1 MNRNT
6 PSSHKFSLL
15 FSANSPTHPLSLPPS
30 PQRSNFFARSL
41 LSMRCLLL
49 RYNLEPRLL
58 NSRALGTVTSVMIV
72 GLSINGCSHSKK
84 AVWGEKT
91 RLTSL
96 ENRAAAWRDSGRALF
111 SIFLGGG
118 GGTPLYKLW
127 SIILLIS
134 YIGMCC
140 PIGWGRVGYTLPI
153 LVWNHEWFLRE
164 LQECMKVFIVSI
176 PKRKRKRNLRIRNEF
191 EEFFCLRSNLSND
204 NIISA

>member
-118 GGTPLYKLW
+118 GTPLYKLW

-191 EEFFCLRSNLSND
+191 EAFFCLRSNLSND

>member
-6 PSSHKFSLL
+6 PSSHKFSLV

-30 PQRSNFFARSL
+30 PQRSHFFARSL

-118 GGTPLYKLW
+118 GVPPYISSEALCFLYVLPHRVGSGRVHFAHFGLESRMVFGGTTEVYESIYRFYSKKKEKSANSKWIW
-127 SIILLIS
+127 SI
-134 YIGMCC
+134 
-140 PIGWGRVGYTLPI
+140 
-153 LVWNHEWFLRE
+153 FLFA
-164 LQECMKVFIVSI
+164 L
-176 PKRKRKRNLRIRNEF
+176 
-191 EEFFCLRSNLSND
+191 
-204 NIISA
+204 

>member
-1 MNRNT
+1 
-6 PSSHKFSLL
+6 
-15 FSANSPTHPLSLPPS
+15 
-30 PQRSNFFARSL
+30 
-41 LSMRCLLL
+41 MRCLLL

-118 GGTPLYKLW
+118 GVPPY
-127 SIILLIS
+127 IS
-134 YIGMCC
+134 SEACC

-153 LVWNHEWFLRE
+153 LVWNHVWFLRE
-164 LQECMKVFIVSI
+164 LRECMKVFIVSI

-191 EEFFCLRSNLSND
+191 EAFFCLRSNLSND